1 MRTLAK
7 HSRDRPGRSATC
19 FERGGTAGSAG
30 KSPTVLLDGSR
41 TLPCVSIARRGADTY
56 LRCGLERRLSVPS
69 RILCPMTATQLLLG
83 ACLLVVG
90 ITIGFA
96 LAAGWWRRPSGPTPN
111 STLEVAALLAPASD
125 ALVRVEARLRE
136 AERDRAGA
144 YAGLYEQVAALHR
157 TSTDLGVQTRSLVNA
172 LRAPQVRGRWGEVQ
186 LQRIVELAGMIEHCD
201 FDTQVSAAVA
211 DAAGVRPD
219 MIVRLAGQRHIPVD
233 AKVPFD
239 AWQQARECSDDARR
253 GQLMVQHAK
262 ALRAHVDSLAG
273 KAYWQHF
280 QPSPEFVVMFVPGEP
295 LLDAAMTVDP
305 GLTEHAFTRQV
316 VICTPTTL
324 IALLRTVAFTWRQER
339 LSASAETIHSLGR
352 ELHGR
357 LATLGGH
364 LGRLGANLERA
375 VESYNSAIGSVES
388 RVLVTARRFN
398 DLGVTTEVLPVVAPI
413 QSATRR
419 ATVPEWP
426 EPMRWGQAHPGDPP
440 GPPGNADEPADAASR
455 RSPHPTLDQMA
466 SGELRQPRTGLDEAI
481 G

>member
-1 MRTLAK
+1 M
-7 HSRDRPGRSATC
+7 
-19 FERGGTAGSAG
+19 
-30 KSPTVLLDGSR
+30 
-41 TLPCVSIARRGADTY
+41 
-56 LRCGLERRLSVPS
+56 
-69 RILCPMTATQLLLG
+69 LCSMTATELLVG
-83 ACLLVVG
+83 ACLLVAG
-90 ITIGFA
+90 ITIGVA
-96 LAAGWWRRPSGPTPN
+96 VAAGWWRRPAGPATSP
-111 STLEVAALLAPASD
+111 TLEVAALLAPASD
-125 ALVRVEARLRE
+125 ALVRVEQRLRE

-157 TSTDLGVQTRSLVNA
+157 TSTDLGAQTRSLVNA

-239 AWQQARECSDDARR
+239 AWLQARECGDDARR

-305 GLTEHAFTRQV
+305 GLTEYAFARQV

-339 LSASAETIHSLGR
+339 LSASAQTIHSLGR

-398 DLGVTTEVLPVVAPI
+398 ELGVTTEELPVVAPV

-419 ATVPEWP
+419 ARVPEWG
-426 EPMRWGQAHPGDPP
+426 ELIRLADEHPGDPP
-440 GPPGNADEPADAASR
+440 VATDNVDERAGPASPK
-455 RSPHPTLDQMA
+455 SPRPTLDQMA
-466 SGELRQPRTGLDEAI
+466 SGELRRPRSGLDEAA